1 MKISYYALI
10 VAISLSSTACDTDAT
25 QREIAPVKVK
35 TRRVAYSDYH
45 ATRIFSGTVEEETGT
60 FVSFP
65 MGGTVKSIDVVIGQK
80 VAAGQLLATVD
91 ATSVQSSHDA
101 AQALLEQARDAYA
114 RMKQLYDKGSL
125 PEIQWVEVQ
134 SKLQQAESMERIA
147 RKNLDDC
154 KIYAPYAGVV
164 AAKELEVGQQAAPGM
179 PVVKVVKIGRVKV
192 KISVPEA
199 EIADIKTGQQATIS
213 VAALKERNFSGRV
226 VEKGVTANPLSHAYE
241 VKVLVDN
248 PSGELMPGMVT
259 KTELAAEG
267 SPTAIVLPG
276 HVVQLDER
284 NRTFVWVSENGRASR
299 RVVECGMPTAD
310 GVVIRS
316 GLGTNDEVLIEGQQ
330 KVSENTVI
338 EIIR

>member
-1 MKISYYALI
+1 M
-10 VAISLSSTACDTDAT
+10 
-25 QREIAPVKVK
+25 
-35 TRRVAYSDYH
+35 AYSDYH

-91 ATSVQSSHDA
+91 ATSMQSSHDA

-248 PSGELMPGMVT
+248 LSGELMPGMVT

-276 HVVQLDER
+276 HAVQLDER
-284 NRTFVWVSENGRASR
+284 NRTFVWVSENGHASR

>member
-1 MKISYYALI
+1 MIA
-10 VAISLSSTACDTDAT
+10 AIMLSCTACGSDSGKP
-25 QREIAPVKVK
+25 EIAPVKVK
-35 TRRVAYSDYH
+35 TWKVAYSGNPV
-45 ATRIFSGTVEEETGT
+45 ARTFSGTVEEETGT

-101 AQALLEQARDAYA
+101 AQALLEQARDAYG

-310 GVVIRS
+310 GIVIRS